1 MENII
6 SKILELGMSQGL
18 WAMLYLYLFFR
29 MLNENKQRED
39 RYQETIKD
47 LSTNI
52 YAGIK
57 QNQEQLDSVLDNKKD

>member
-57 QNQEQLDSVLDNKKD
+57 QIQEQLDSVLDNKKD